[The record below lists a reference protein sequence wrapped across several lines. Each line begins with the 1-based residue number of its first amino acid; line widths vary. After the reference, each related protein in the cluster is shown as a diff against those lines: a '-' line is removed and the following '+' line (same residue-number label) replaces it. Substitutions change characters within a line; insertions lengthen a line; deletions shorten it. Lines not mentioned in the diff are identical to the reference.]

1 VEIVVAP
8 NTNSIKGGILI
19 GFVMNLGC
27 GSGGVLVGRNLSKS
41 SRLLIATTK
50 VVGTP

>member
-1 VEIVVAP
+1 MEIVVAP

-19 GFVMNLGC
+19 EFATNLGC
-27 GSGGVLVGRNLSKS
+27 GSGGVLVEMNLNENSQ
-41 SRLLIATTK
+41 LLATTIK